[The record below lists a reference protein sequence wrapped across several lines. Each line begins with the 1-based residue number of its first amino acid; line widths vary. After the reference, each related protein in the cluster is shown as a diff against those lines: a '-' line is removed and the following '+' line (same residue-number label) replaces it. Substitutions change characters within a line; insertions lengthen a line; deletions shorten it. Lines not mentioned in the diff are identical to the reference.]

1 MKHVIRPT
9 AALMMAALIVGCAG
23 QAATR
28 PDVQQ
33 LEARIQELE
42 ARIAE
47 MQAQIEELTRTL
59 RPIQALE
66 ELVQQGLQQ
75 RFEGVSDRARI
86 SAAKAEL
93 ATVKQGLGMFQAES
107 DDSAYPRTAQ
117 INSFADL
124 RGILSPYIRLPREA
138 DVSFTFVSYVSAKP
152 DTFVLTARAMD
163 RERTTITVTP
173 ATIRP

>member
-1 MKHVIRPT
+1 MRHGIQPA
-9 AALMMAALIVGCAG
+9 AALVVAALIVGCAG

-86 SAAKAEL
+86 GAAKAEL
-93 ATVKQGLGMFQAES
+93 ATIKQGLGMFQAES
-107 DDSAYPRTAQ
+107 DDSAYPGTAD
-117 INSFADL
+117 ISSYADL
-124 RGILSPYIRLPREA
+124 RNTVSPYVRIARGEDA
-138 DVSFTFVSYVSAKP
+138 AYTFVAYTSAKP
-152 DTFVLTARAMD
+152 DTFVLLAKARDSA
-163 RERTTITVTP
+163 RTLITVTP
-173 ATIRP
+173 TVITP